1 MKNIAV
7 AGFSQQIDDSTI
19 TAVIL
24 HTGVPSLTCSA
35 DNKGICKDGF
45 SISLT
50 AITKGAFVSPAA
62 IGSYNATTNV
72 CLADGSKVLRVND
85 TTSTI
90 TTVATNPTTGAT
102 ITLNFKVEITDAG
115 QSKVLS
121 N

>member
-7 AGFSQQIDDSTI
+7 VGFSQQIDDSSI
-19 TAVIL
+19 TAAIL

-50 AITKGAFVSPAA
+50 NITQGAFVSPVAV
-62 IGSYNATTNV
+62 GSYNATTNV
-72 CLADGSKVLRVND
+72 CLADGSKVLREGD

-90 TTVATNPTTGAT
+90 TTVATNPSGAT
-102 ITLNFKVEITDAG
+102 ITLNFKVEITNAG